1 VRCLFIHYYTS
12 LHLFFHI
19 VTFSV
24 ESLVYAGNPF
34 LKTLLIEGGILTK
47 QPCLHL
53 MLDIIM

>member
-1 VRCLFIHYYTS
+1 MPLLFTYYTS

-24 ESLVYAGNPF
+24 ETLVYEGNPF
-34 LKTLLIEGGILTK
+34 LNTLSIEGGILTT

-53 MLDIIM
+53 ILDVIM